1 MSGLVTNTR
10 RLEGGGSPGSI
21 HPNTTPLLLRAVAPG
36 IYTAVASKLDMSGI
50 DFFLK
55 FLKKS

>member
-1 MSGLVTNTR
+1 MSGLVINTR
-10 RLEGGGSPGSI
+10 RLEGVGSPGSV
-21 HPNTTPLLLRAVAPG
+21 HPNTTPLLLRAVAPE

-55 FLKKS
+55 LKKKS